1 MRARLSA
8 AALALA
14 GLAVALLAGCG
25 SSSTVTAT
33 VTHTV
38 TVSPTTTTSSSSR
51 TSTSAT
57 GSTVTSSTQ
66 STTTGSSTASTATS
80 TTQTTRTETAP
91 AFVIPPHASAE
102 LKAAIA
108 VLAKAGYV
116 PVGTSSYHPAD
127 TLRVL
132 IGRRSSGAAGE
143 LAFFFDQTT
152 YLGTDSSTPSA
163 DVSVVSASDTE
174 VVLAY
179 AIFSPGAPTPSDLR
193 HVAPSGL
200 RDVHFV
206 LDMGQ
211 LGHADALPSVSARR

>member
-1 MRARLSA
+1 MRHRLRA
-8 AALALA
+8 ATLALA
-14 GLAVALLAGCG
+14 GLAAALLAGCG
-25 SSSTVTAT
+25 SSSTVTKT
-33 VTHTV
+33 VTQTT
-38 TVSPTTTTSSSSR
+38 TVSATTTSSSSR
-51 TSTSAT
+51 TQTTA
-57 GSTVTSSTQ
+57 TSSTR
-66 STTTGSSTASTATS
+66 SAAATTTGSSTAATATS
-80 TTQTTRTETAP
+80 TTQSTRTESAP
-91 AFVIPPHASAE
+91 AFVPPTNASAE

-116 PVGTSSYHPAD
+116 PVGTSTYHPAD

>member
-1 MRARLSA
+1 MRDRLRA

-14 GLAVALLAGCG
+14 GLAAALLAGCG
-25 SSSTVTAT
+25 SSSTVT
-33 VTHTV
+33 HTS
-38 TVSPTTTTSSSSR
+38 TVSPTTTTSSSSQ
-51 TSTSAT
+51 TSTSVT
-57 GSTVTSSTQ
+57 NSTVTSSTQ
-66 STTTGSSTASTATS
+66 SAAATTTGSSTAATATS
-80 TTQTTRTETAP
+80 TTPATRTETAP
-91 AFVIPPHASAE
+91 AFVAPTHASGE

-116 PVGTSSYHPAD
+116 PVSTSTYHPAD

-132 IGRRSSGAAGE
+132 IGRRSDGAAGE

-163 DVSVVSASDTE
+163 KISVVSALDAE

-179 AIFSPGAPTPSDLR
+179 AIFSPGAST
-193 HVAPSGL
+193 PSGL
-200 RDVHFV
+200 RYVHFA

>member
-1 MRARLSA
+1 MRYHLRA
-8 AALALA
+8 ATLALA
-14 GLAVALLAGCG
+14 GLAAALVAGCG

-38 TVSPTTTTSSSSR
+38 TVSPTTTSSSSQTR
-51 TSTSAT
+51 TTA
-57 GSTVTSSTQ
+57 TSSTQ
-66 STTTGSSTASTATS
+66 SAAATTTGSSTTSATS
-80 TTQTTRTETAP
+80 TTQSTRTESAP
-91 AFVIPPHASAE
+91 AFVTPVNASAE

-116 PVGTSSYHPAD
+116 PLATSTYHPAD

-152 YLGTDSSTPSA
+152 YLGMDSTTPSA
-163 DVSVVSASDTE
+163 QISVVSAVDTE
-174 VVLAY
+174 VVLGY
-179 AIFSPGAPTPSDLR
+179 AIFSPGASTPSGVR
-193 HVAPSGL
+193 Y
-200 RDVHFV
+200 VHFA

>member
-1 MRARLSA
+1 MRVRLRA

-25 SSSTVTAT
+25 SNSTVTAT

-38 TVSPTTTTSSSSR
+38 TVSPTTTTSSSSQTR
-51 TSTSAT
+51 TTATS
-57 GSTVTSSTQ
+57 STVTSSTQ
-66 STTTGSSTASTATS
+66 SSAATTTGSSTASTATS

-91 AFVIPPHASAE
+91 AFVVPPHASAE

-132 IGRRSSGAAGE
+132 IGRHSSGAAGE

-163 DVSVVSASDTE
+163 QISVVSAQDTE

-179 AIFSPGAPTPSDLR
+179 AIFSPGASTS
-193 HVAPSGL
+193 SGL
-200 RDVHFV
+200 RHVHFV

>member
-1 MRARLSA
+1 
-8 AALALA
+8 
-14 GLAVALLAGCG
+14 VP
-25 SSSTVTAT
+25 
-33 VTHTV
+33 
-38 TVSPTTTTSSSSR
+38 PTN
-51 TSTSAT
+51 
-57 GSTVTSSTQ
+57 
-66 STTTGSSTASTATS
+66 
-80 TTQTTRTETAP
+80 
-91 AFVIPPHASAE
+91 ASAE

-108 VLAKAGYV
+108 VLAKTGYV
-116 PVGTSSYHPAD
+116 PVATATYHPAD

-163 DVSVVSASDTE
+163 NVSVVSASDTE

-179 AIFSPGAPTPSDLR
+179 AIFSPGAPTPSNLR
-193 HVAPSGL
+193 HVASSGL
-200 RDVHFV
+200 RDVQFA